1 MLNLLNILAVLL
13 TFGATFLLV
22 LAVSRFQRERRD
34 RTRLRNVF
42 LPVSRDVD
50 RSVDLKSINPERR
63 LSAVMNS
70 LSRLSVPE
78 AQGQDS
84 ISNTKFIRAGLRS
97 QKAVRNF
104 YAVTTV
110 LTILLPIFICF
121 LVSIVTPGIEYKF
134 LLLIGFLCAVS
145 GYYGP
150 KLYLRKRTERRVSEV
165 RGALPD
171 LIDLLV
177 ICSKA
182 GLAFDQSLSRITGE
196 ISRSSK
202 VIAGE
207 FHIVSLEIRAGVK
220 RSTALRN
227 ITSRVD
233 FEELQSF
240 VSMLVQADKFG
251 TSISEA
257 MIIQADLLRVKRM
270 QRAQEIAAKIPTKM
284 LIPLVF
290 LIFPALMIVLMGPAI
305 LQLQSV
311 LGQ

>member
-1 MLNLLNILAVLL
+1 MINLLNILAVLL

-22 LAVSRFQRERRD
+22 LAVPRFQRERRD
-34 RTRLRNVF
+34 QTRLKKIVF
-42 LPVSRDVD
+42 PVSRDVV
-50 RSVDLKSINPERR
+50 RSQDLESIIRERR
-63 LSAVMNS
+63 INAIMNS
-70 LSRLSVPE
+70 LSRLSVSE
-78 AQGQDS
+78 VEGQNGK
-84 ISNTKFIRAGLRS
+84 SNIEFMRAGLRS
-97 QKAVRNF
+97 KNAVRNF

-110 LTILLPIFICF
+110 LTIFMPFFVCF
-121 LVSIVTPGIEYKF
+121 LISTVKPGIEYKF
-134 LLLIGFLCAVS
+134 LLLVGFSCAVC

-150 KLYLRKRTERRVSEV
+150 KLYLRKKIERRVSEV

-182 GLAFDQSLSRITGE
+182 GLAFDQSLSRITRE

-202 VIAGE
+202 VIAEE
-207 FHIVSLEIRAGVK
+207 FHLVSLEIRAGVN

-233 FEELQSF
+233 FDELQGF

-257 MIIQADLLRVKRM
+257 MIIQAGLLRVKRM
-270 QRAQEIAAKIPTKM
+270 QRAEEIAAKIPTKM